1 MRYLEA
7 DEVVWAAQMACI
19 WEASADKPGNV
30 TRYRDFAD
38 LKFEDLL
45 ISAMAIGPALRDARR
60 VSVGETILRAMRDTQ
75 RFVPSNTNLG
85 IVLLFAPLAKA
96 YGPGNLRER
105 LGKVLASLTVDDA
118 RQVYGAIRL
127 ARPGGMGKIGKYDI
141 TEEEVDVTLREA
153 MGLARDRDSI
163 ASEYVTDYKITFEL
177 GYPTLMKYWEQSRNL
192 MDSIVQTFL
201 TILSEVPDTHIGRKN
216 SPAVAQEVSRRAR
229 MALELGGVFSERG
242 REAVTELDLYLRE
255 EGHRLNPG
263 TTADFTA
270 SSIFVA
276 LLESGLYGIFETP

>member
-1 MRYLEA
+1 MGCQGVRT
-7 DEVVWAAQMACI
+7 
-19 WEASADKPGNV
+19 ADKPGNV

-85 IVLLFAPLAKA
+85 IVLLFVPLAKA

-118 RQVYGAIRL
+118 SQAYQAIRL
-127 ARPGGMGKIGKYDI
+127 ARPGGMGKIGKHDI

-153 MGLARDRDSI
+153 MELARDRDSI
-163 ASEYVTDYKITFEL
+163 ASEYVTDYEITFEL
-177 GYPTLMKYWEQSRNL
+177 GYPTLMKYREQSNKL

-216 SPAVAQEVSRRAR
+216 GLGVAQEVSRRAR
-229 MALELGGVFSERG
+229 MALEMGGVFSERG
-242 REAVTELDLYLRE
+242 REAAKELDLHLRE
-255 EGHRLNPG
+255 EGHGLNPG
-263 TTADFTA
+263 TTADLTA
-270 SSIFVA
+270 ASIFA
-276 LLESGLYGIFETP
+276 DFLEGNLYGMFERPWSQ